1 MMKIDEIYTKWDV
14 KLQKHDDINVVIL
27 SGILLSKLLLWI
39 STGDFALGINQLA
52 MSTYIWMDS

>member
-52 MSTYIWMDS
+52 MSINIWMDS